1 MLVARYT
8 MRWLVCSIVS
18 LSLVLVAVGESLN
31 SGDVCKTPSGTGGIC
46 ESVKNCSYVRKIV
59 QSQDFSHYDTE
70 YLESLQCGEM
80 EVPMRKKPI
89 PLVCCPKFGN
99 LPTCGAQQLADRIY
113 FGEETQRGEHPWAAL
128 LFYNVGRNR
137 IVPNCGGALVTQRY
151 VITAAHCIVDKPKW
165 KLLYVRFNEF
175 NTSSPE
181 NCTTLDDS
189 DEVICRAD
197 YEVESITPHPEYDM
211 HINSRPNDI
220 CILRLASDVT
230 FNDYVRPICLPFD
243 LDIQNLPVTNETF
256 TVTGWGETEERIPSS
271 VQKHVD
277 LPGLDNEQ
285 CNSVYAVANV
295 TLTDKQLCIG
305 GLNGSDS
312 CRGDSG
318 GPLMREA
325 GGGWF
330 LVGVVSF
337 GARNCGSYNLPGV
350 YTNVAK
356 YLDWMETV
364 MFVQQYL

>member
-1 MLVARYT
+1 

-18 LSLVLVAVGESLN
+18 LSLVLVAAGESLN
-31 SGDVCKTPSGTGGIC
+31 SGDACKTPSGTAGIC
-46 ESVKNCSYVRKIV
+46 EPVKNCSYVMKIL
-59 QSQDFSHYDTE
+59 QSSDFSHYDTE
-70 YLESLQCGEM
+70 YLESLKCGEKV
-80 EVPMRKKPI
+80 VPNRKKPI
-89 PLVCCPKFGN
+89 SLLCCPKFDN
-99 LPTCGAQQLADRIY
+99 VPKCGEQNIRDRIY
-113 FGEETQRGEHPWAAL
+113 FGKESNRGEHPWAAL

-137 IVPNCGGALVTQRY
+137 VVPNCGGALVTQRY

-175 NTSSPE
+175 NTSSPD
-181 NCTTLDDS
+181 NCTTLEDS

-197 YEVESITPHPEYDM
+197 YETSKIFRLRMKRSPSPVGEKQ
-211 HINSRPNDI
+211 NSVN
-220 CILRLASDVT
+220 
-230 FNDYVRPICLPFD
+230 
-243 LDIQNLPVTNETF
+243 
-256 TVTGWGETEERIPSS
+256 IPSD

-277 LPGLDNEQ
+277 LPGLDNEH

-318 GPLMREA
+318 GPLMRQVI
-325 GGGWF
+325 GDWF

-337 GARNCGSYNLPGV
+337 GARICGAYNLPGV
-350 YTNVAK
+350 YTNIVK

-364 MFVQQYL
+364 MFVEQYL